1 MKKYLSTFAQ
11 LFFAVSGAG
20 SGTVI
25 VLIMTELMGLYA
37 ISSVVLIRKQL
48 PLRYRYAFWCCCT
61 CFLGAA
67 MLLSKHALSAFSD
80 CRAVITDALGGE
92 LEFEFFHR
100 WFNTLFLVSALLTI
114 LLFYVQ
120 HRQSRDEQELPLY
133 THQA

>member
-1 MKKYLSTFAQ
+1 MVENLCTVAQ

-48 PLRYRYAFWCCCT
+48 PLRYRYSFQCCCM

-67 MLLSKHALSAFSD
+67 ILS
-80 CRAVITDALGGE
+80 
-92 LEFEFFHR
+92 
-100 WFNTLFLVSALLTI
+100 
-114 LLFYVQ
+114 
-120 HRQSRDEQELPLY
+120 
-133 THQA
+133 